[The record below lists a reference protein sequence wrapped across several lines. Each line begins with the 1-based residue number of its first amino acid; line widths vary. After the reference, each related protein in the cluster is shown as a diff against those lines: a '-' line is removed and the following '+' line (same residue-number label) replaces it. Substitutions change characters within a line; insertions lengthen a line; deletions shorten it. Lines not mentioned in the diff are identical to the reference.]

1 MNTNQTAEINLRKK
15 FPRSYRFNAFIR
27 WFTLIFATAAIVY
40 SVWLIFNKIEADS
53 SKLVKIV
60 PFLIIFFASNSL
72 MRNLFSLNTIVF
84 KKNEIVFR
92 FLARKSVRI
101 SWKSIR
107 KMELEDARHKMIKI
121 SFEADDGKDKIFRFS
136 LSFPKM
142 LEIINGIAEMSPQ
155 TEFDQFLQNVI
166 VSPSEKSGV
175 KLQKVHLPGTTE
187 NKDENKK

>member
-1 MNTNQTAEINLRKK
+1 MNTNQTTEINLRKK

-27 WFTLIFATAAIVY
+27 WFTLIFAAAAIVY

-84 KKNEIVFR
+84 KENEIVFR

-121 SFEADDGKDKIFRFS
+121 SFEADDGKNKIFRFS

-155 TEFDQFLQNVI
+155 AEYDQFLQNVI
-166 VSPSEKSGV
+166 VDTNEKSGV
-175 KLQKVHLPGTTE
+175 KLQKVQLPGTTE
-187 NKDENKK
+187 NKDESKK